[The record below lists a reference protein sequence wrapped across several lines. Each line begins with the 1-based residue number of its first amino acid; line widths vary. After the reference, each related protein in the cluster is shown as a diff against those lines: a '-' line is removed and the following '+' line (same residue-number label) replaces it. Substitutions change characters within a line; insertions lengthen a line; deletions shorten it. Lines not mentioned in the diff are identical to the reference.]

1 MPTPFPGMDPYLERR
16 GLWESVHTR
25 LIVAI
30 ADVLAPQVRPKYR
43 VDVEQRT
50 YLDVLAPHELI
61 GRPDV
66 LLIGV
71 REPRVSYQAPA
82 APLEAGTYEGELPW
96 VDEVIERY
104 LEIRSAPDNEVVTV
118 IELLSHSNKSSQRG
132 REQYE
137 RKRLTVLASMSNL
150 VEIDLLRAGDPMPMR
165 IAGNGQRSDY
175 RAVVSR
181 YHQRPR
187 ASIYLFNVRNAIP
200 EVSIPLRRGETEPA
214 LALNQVLHDLYD
226 RAGYD
231 LAIDY
236 SRPAEPPLTVDDATW
251 AASLTGQR
259 AGEGRI

>member
-16 GLWESVHTR
+16 GLWEDVHTR

-30 ADVLAPQVRPKYR
+30 AEAIAPQIRPRYR
-43 VDVEQRT
+43 VAVEQRT

-71 REPRVSYQAPA
+71 REPRVAYDAPV

-96 VDEVIERY
+96 VDEVFERY

-165 IAGNGQRSDY
+165 IAGNGHRSDY
-175 RAVVSR
+175 RVVVSR
-181 YHQRPR
+181 HRQRPR
-187 ASIYLFNVRNAIP
+187 AAVHLFNVRNVIP
-200 EVSIPLRRGETEPA
+200 DVTIPLRRGEPEPA

-236 SRPAEPPLTVDDATW
+236 GQPAEPPLAEADAEW
-251 AASLTGQR
+251 AAQLIAAPV
-259 AGEGRI
+259 AGSGA

>member
-16 GLWESVHTR
+16 GLWEDVHTR
-25 LIVAI
+25 LNVAM
-30 ADVLAPQVRPKYR
+30 ADALAPQLRPLYR
-43 VDVEQRT
+43 VAVEQRT
-50 YLDVLAPHELI
+50 YLDILAPDDLI

-71 REPRVSYQAPA
+71 LEPRVAYDTAV
-82 APLEAGTYEGELPW
+82 APLEAGTYTGELPW

-104 LEIRSAPDNEVVTV
+104 LEIRSVPDEEVVTV

-137 RKRLTVLASMSNL
+137 KKRLTVLASMTNL

-165 IAGNGQRSDY
+165 IAGNGHRSHY
-175 RAVVSR
+175 RVVVSR

-187 ASIYLFNVRNAIP
+187 ADFHLFSVRDAIP
-200 EVSIPLRRGETEPA
+200 EVSIPLRRGEPEATLP
-214 LALNQVLHDLYD
+214 LNRVLHDLYD

-236 SRPAEPPLTVDDATW
+236 HQPAEPPLAEADAAW
-251 AASLTGQR
+251 AAQLIARQAAVSV
-259 AGEGRI
+259 